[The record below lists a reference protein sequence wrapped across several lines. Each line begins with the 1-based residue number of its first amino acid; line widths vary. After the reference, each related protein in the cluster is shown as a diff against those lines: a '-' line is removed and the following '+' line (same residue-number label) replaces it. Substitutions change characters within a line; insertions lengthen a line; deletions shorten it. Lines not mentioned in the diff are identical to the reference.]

1 MCNIFSKTKNL
12 FCLPFAGGSF
22 YSYRDFGK
30 HTAEFINV
38 DAIDI
43 PGHGRRMREPL
54 LFNIHEITE
63 DIFNQIKDKLTI
75 QPYAL
80 YGHSMGALLAYLL
93 SEKILTRNLPM
104 PEHLFLSGR
113 YAPCIPN
120 KENNWHLLSHEEFTQ
135 KIIRYGGIPAEV
147 AAEKDLMDL
156 FVPIMKAD
164 FQAVTEYR
172 YEKKEPLDI
181 PVNVFIGLNENITYS
196 EALKWKD
203 ITTKPVSVKQ
213 FSGGHFFIF
222 EHLPEIG
229 KIISQSL

>member
-1 MCNIFSKTKNL
+1 MIKESAQKKNL

-22 YSYRDFGK
+22 YAYRDFEK
-30 HTAEFINV
+30 YTADFIHVNAV
-38 DAIDI
+38 DI
-43 PGHGRRMREPL
+43 PGHGRRMKEPL
-54 LFNIHEITE
+54 LFNIHDITE
-63 DIFNQIKDKLTI
+63 DIFNQIKDKIITL
-75 QPYAL
+75 PYAI

-113 YAPCIPN
+113 YAPSVPN
-120 KENNWHLLSHEEFTQ
+120 KEKNWHLLSQEEFIQ
-135 KIIRYGGIPAEV
+135 KVTGYGGIPAEV

-164 FQAVTEYR
+164 FQAHAEYR
-172 YEKKEPLDI
+172 YNESEKLNI
-181 PVNVFIGLNENITYS
+181 PITVFVGLNENITYS
-196 EALKWKD
+196 EALKWQD
-203 ITTKPVSVKQ
+203 VTIQPVSVKQ

-229 KIISQSL
+229 RIISQSL